1 MESSIN
7 EAVEQITKL
16 FDGLTGIIA
25 LGFDHN
31 LTLAEK
37 EVLTLDL
44 YKTGYRDLSEDL
56 RQKWEIGEYANVD
69 SNG

>member
-7 EAVEQITKL
+7 EAVEQITAL

-25 LGFDHN
+25 LGFDDK

-44 YKTGYRDLSEDL
+44 YKIGYRDLAEDL
-56 RQKWEIGEYANVD
+56 RQKWEIGEYADVD

>member
-7 EAVEQITKL
+7 EALEQITKL

-25 LGFDHN
+25 LGFDDK

-37 EVLTLDL
+37 DVLTIGL
-44 YKTGYRDLSEDL
+44 YNTGYRDLSEDL
-56 RQKWEIGEYANVD
+56 RQKWKIGEYADVD